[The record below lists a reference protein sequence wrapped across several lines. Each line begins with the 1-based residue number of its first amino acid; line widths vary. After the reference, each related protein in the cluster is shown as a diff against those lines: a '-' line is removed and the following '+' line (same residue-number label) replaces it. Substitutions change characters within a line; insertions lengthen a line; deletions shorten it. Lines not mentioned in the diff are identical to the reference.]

1 MTDLSVAEFRDV
13 FRRAPFIHDLGVELE
28 AIAKGECATSL
39 AVQPRFLQVNGYVH
53 AGVQATLADHTMG
66 AAAFTLVSPG
76 QYVVTVEFKMSMLRS
91 AQGETLR
98 CRANVLKPGKQFIFV
113 EAEVYC
119 ASQGKEQLTLKASA
133 TMAVIGGTM

>member
-1 MTDLSVAEFRDV
+1 MTNLSVDEFADV
-13 FRRAPFIHDLGVELE
+13 FRRTPFMQDLGVEL
-28 AIAKGECATSL
+28 ADIAKGECTTSL
-39 AVQPRFLQVNGYVH
+39 AVQPRFLQANGYVH
-53 AGVQATLADHTMG
+53 AGVQASMADHSMG

-98 CRANVLKPGKQFIFV
+98 CRANVLKPGKKFIFV

-119 ASQGKEQLTLKASA
+119 VSQGKEQLTLKASA
-133 TMAVIGGTM
+133 TMAVIGGTT